1 MKQLNR
7 IKLHKLSQAELAEK
21 EEKQLVGGQCGCIGF
36 CLCMYPETKKVLM
49 IHSMEDHHRMIMT
62 MRIQIKQ
69 LAVSPSNL
77 LLKLV

>member
-36 CLCMYPETKKVLM
+36 CLCMYAGDKEGPND
-49 IHSMEDHHRMIMT
+49 SFYGG
-62 MRIQIKQ
+62 
-69 LAVSPSNL
+69 SSSNDNDNANTN
-77 LLKLV
+77 KAASGISK